1 MPPAPPIRYVPY
13 SAFDLSWRLGA
24 AFGFGALL
32 YLANAL
38 LTAEDPQGATFE
50 QWAAIFLLDL
60 LLGVV
65 ALVLLPAVR
74 AAPLTVA
81 LLMAVVGGFT
91 TFGAGAVVIA
101 LISLATRRRWREIVG
116 VGVVYMASSLG
127 NEALFRSMIP
137 EWAHTPWWVWL
148 VVGALVYGLVV
159 AIGVSIGNRR
169 DLAESW
175 RVRAV
180 TAEREQAARV
190 DQARSTERTRIA
202 REMHDVLA
210 HRISLVAM
218 HSGAL
223 AYRTDL
229 TPEETAVAA
238 GVIRDNAHL
247 AMTELREVLGVLRE
261 TDVPG
266 AAPERPQPT
275 LAALPDLLAEV
286 QGPDGSDPVT
296 CEVSPGTAEHLVG
309 LGDQVSRSAYR
320 ILQESLTNAR
330 KHAPGEPVRVEID
343 GAPGEGLTVRVTNP
357 LVAVRV
363 PDDGDG
369 PCPSGAPPS
378 GLGLTGLAERARLTG
393 GELTAGPDGA
403 GRFVVR
409 AWLPWT

>member
-32 YLANAL
+32 YLANTL

-137 EWAHTPWWVWL
+137 EWAKTPWWVWL

-159 AIGVSIGNRR
+159 AIGVS
-169 DLAESW
+169 
-175 RVRAV
+175 
-180 TAEREQAARV
+180 
-190 DQARSTERTRIA
+190 
-202 REMHDVLA
+202 
-210 HRISLVAM
+210 
-218 HSGAL
+218 
-223 AYRTDL
+223 
-229 TPEETAVAA
+229 
-238 GVIRDNAHL
+238 
-247 AMTELREVLGVLRE
+247 
-261 TDVPG
+261 
-266 AAPERPQPT
+266 
-275 LAALPDLLAEV
+275 
-286 QGPDGSDPVT
+286 
-296 CEVSPGTAEHLVG
+296 
-309 LGDQVSRSAYR
+309 
-320 ILQESLTNAR
+320 
-330 KHAPGEPVRVEID
+330 
-343 GAPGEGLTVRVTNP
+343 
-357 LVAVRV
+357 
-363 PDDGDG
+363 
-369 PCPSGAPPS
+369 
-378 GLGLTGLAERARLTG
+378 
-393 GELTAGPDGA
+393 
-403 GRFVVR
+403 
-409 AWLPWT
+409 